1 MTAKFFDWQKETGK
15 KFGHDFGKD
24 FGKKA
29 KRFFGGA
36 IAALAAVFIAGAF
49 LFARQ
54 TKNAEEIVLNKRFY
68 FLASAGENVQSCL
81 AEAYLAG
88 GAGIEMQTDS
98 RAYAVYACYTGENG
112 KSLAEAAQATIGG
125 RGGNGKTKIIPQ
137 TRRALYLKTSAQK
150 QRKNE
155 ISGVLNT
162 LDECADVLYL
172 SAREAERGEAGQAT
186 LKETAKSTAMALSYL
201 SKHAGN
207 ADEAA
212 KRCAAACG
220 RISEELK
227 EIAAGIVYARD
238 LRRAQIEICFAYLDF
253 SGAYSI

>member
-1 MTAKFFDWQKETGK
+1 MTAKFFDWRKNSGK
-15 KFGHDFGKD
+15 KYEQG

-29 KRFFGGA
+29 KRFFCGA
-36 IAALAAVFIAGAF
+36 LTALATVFVAGAF

-68 FLASAGENVQSCL
+68 FLVSAGENVQSCL

-88 GAGIEMQTDS
+88 GAGIEMQTSS

-112 KSLAEAAQATIGG
+112 KSLAEAAQAAIGG
-125 RGGNGKTKIIPQ
+125 RGENVKTGIIPQ

-150 QRKNE
+150 RRKNE
-155 ISGVLNT
+155 ISGVLHT

-172 SAREAERGEAGQAT
+172 SAVEAERGEAGQAA
-186 LKETAKSTAMALSYL
+186 LKETAKCAAMALSYL

-207 ADEAA
+207 ADKAA

-220 RISEELK
+220 RVSEELK
-227 EIAAGIVYARD
+227 EMAAGIVYARD
-238 LRRAQIEICFAYLDF
+238 LRRAQIEICLSYLDF
-253 SGAYSI
+253 SDAYSI